1 MLTPF
6 IIIYI
11 FNWIIFTIIILSLT
25 HKSLKSNLKE
35 AKSKTKDKSPRALVK
50 QQFIIAITL
59 SVLFGLGWGIG
70 LLATEDIYSNK
81 IARDVFA
88 SLFVVATAFHG
99 LFIFLMHC
107 LRSKDAQHVW
117 KKWFVGVTGRQLSD
131 LTASTFSRGT
141 KRKRI
146 IESRARKISNSNYSS
161 SFSAPV
167 SEKKGSISIKEY
179 DLKAFKNE
187 DDIQKGDL
195 IKEEDESNIPEE
207 STKQDMALEDN
218 KDATIIVEVEVTGSN
233 TNPATDPV
241 VSETTF
247 TRPENNDEKMEASE
261 ILVKDEQK
269 VIKQQDKD
277 NDITTE
283 ITVEPEADTS
293 SSTAATD
300 AAVTVSEKKFT
311 ASFPEDDDDKYE
323 KERLRQEEEA
333 YNAYHKKE

>member
-25 HKSLKSNLKE
+25 HKSLKSNLKDT
-35 AKSKTKDKSPRALVK
+35 KSKTKDKSPRALIK

-117 KKWFVGVTGRQLSD
+117 KKWFVRVTGRELSD
-131 LTASTFSRGT
+131 LTTSTFSRGT
-141 KRKRI
+141 KRKRV
-146 IESRARKISNSNYSS
+146 IESHARKISNSNYSS
-161 SFSAPV
+161 SYSAPI

-179 DLKAFKNE
+179 DLKTFKNE

-207 STKQDMALEDN
+207 NKKEDMAHQD
-218 KDATIIVEVEVTGSN
+218 DTTITVEVEVTVSN
-233 TNPATDPV
+233 TDPEATKCDPV

-247 TRPENNDEKMEASE
+247 TKPDDNKMEGPEAPE
-261 ILVKDEQK
+261 LCVKDEQK
-269 VIKQQDKD
+269 VIQQENED
-277 NDITTE
+277 NTITTE
-283 ITVEPEADTS
+283 ITVEPEAG
-293 SSTAATD
+293 TAATNV
-300 AAVTVSEKKFT
+300 AVTVREKKFT

-323 KERLRQEEEA
+323 KERLRQEEERA